1 MHPEIL
7 PENTKKLLD
16 KLANT
21 DFIGDFYL
29 SGGTAL
35 ALQIGHRESDDLDWF
50 TAKNFDPQRLQTR
63 LERVGSLTA
72 AQPDSGTLN
81 CFVDEVQLQ
90 FLHYPYPLL
99 EPKIDWQGIALSA
112 LLDIA
117 CTKLITVSSRGS
129 KKDFFDLYFL
139 LDRFELKSLF
149 QKLPQ
154 KYPNTDYNLAHILKS
169 LTYFTEAEIQP
180 DPRMHQPLTWAQ
192 VKEKIILT
200 VKRFSI

>member
-63 LERVGSLTA
+63 LERVGSLTT
-72 AQPDSGTLN
+72 AQPHPN
-81 CFVDEVQLQ
+81 PPNWFCDEVQLEV
-90 FLHYPYPLL
+90 LPLPYPLL

-117 CTKLITVSSRGS
+117 C
-129 KKDFFDLYFL
+129 
-139 LDRFELKSLF
+139 
-149 QKLPQ
+149 
-154 KYPNTDYNLAHILKS
+154 
-169 LTYFTEAEIQP
+169 
-180 DPRMHQPLTWAQ
+180 
-192 VKEKIILT
+192 
-200 VKRFSI
+200 